1 MNDSYD
7 PFDLFSNSFSSQK
20 SLLLNLVTLADLP
33 YPLRPR
39 PPPSSSHPLP
49 SSSNPLPSS
58 SHPSHLPSS
67 TNVSTSLVPSSFI
80 PPPPSS
86 SSGSPGNKS
95 VLDEIFRCFICF
107 ARVKNAQMC
116 PNCSKLCCG
125 GCIRRWLTEQKA
137 QCPHCRSSLRV
148 SQLVNCRFVGEITN
162 ALDSLGIKVDL

>member
-49 SSSNPLPSS
+49 SSSNPPPSS
-58 SHPSHLPSS
+58 SHPSISHPSLLPSS
-67 TNVSTSLVPSSFI
+67 SFP

-86 SSGSPGNKS
+86 SSGSPSNKG

-162 ALDSLGIKVDL
+162 ALDSLGIKVHL